1 MLIEEGSTL
10 YTYPISR
17 DFGFAPNPFHG
28 VCTLATCK
36 PRIRKKA
43 KVGDWVIGIAGS
55 ELKPI
60 KRKCI
65 FIMKVTDV
73 VTFQEYWEDPRY
85 VLKRPC
91 RNGSQ
96 VKLLGDNIYHR
107 DVDGDWIQEDS
118 HHSNVDGSF
127 NEINVNRDTGSTENV
142 LISDFFFYF
151 GEKAVP
157 VDLNSI
163 GYRRIRDYKK
173 TALTRFSNGEA
184 LINKIVSEFRN
195 HKNTVIGDPY
205 HFVDSHKRVNQET
218 GKIT

>member
-10 YTYPISR
+10 YTYTISR

-36 PRIRKKA
+36 PRIRKNA

-55 ELKPI
+55 ELKTI

-65 FIMKVTDV
+65 FIMKVTEV
-73 VTFQEYWEDPRY
+73 LTFQEYWENSRY
-85 VLKRPC
+85 ILKKPC

-107 DVDGDWIQEDS
+107 DVDGNWIQEDS
-118 HHSNVDGSF
+118 HHSNVDGSL
-127 NEINVNRDTGSTENV
+127 NQINVDRDTGSTENV
-142 LISDFFFYF
+142 LISDYFFYF

-157 VDLNSI
+157 IDLKSI
-163 GYRRIRDYKK
+163 GYERIRDYKK
-173 TALTRFSNGEA
+173 TVLAPFSNGEE
-184 LINKIVSEFRN
+184 LISKITSEFSNDR
-195 HKNTVIGDPY
+195 NTVIGNPY
-205 HFVDSHKRVNQET
+205 HFIDSHKRVNQET